1 MPFEGRS
8 AMSLKAEFVRLAMVE
23 GVNMSELCAR
33 FGVCRGTGY
42 KWLGRFRQHSD
53 EGLAEHSRRPHSSP
67 VQTDAQVEAAV
78 LAVGSEHPA

>member
-8 AMSLKAEFVRLAMVE
+8 AMFLKAEFVRLAMVE

-33 FGVCRGTGY
+33 FSVCRETGY

-53 EGLAEHSRRPHSSP
+53 GRLSS
-67 VQTDAQVEAAV
+67 VT
-78 LAVGSEHPA
+78 G